1 MIYTKSM
8 IYIGADHRGYKHKEV
23 LKKYLDALGYKY
35 KDVGALEYDED
46 DDYPDFAKPVAEKVA
61 EDPESNRGILLC
73 GSGVGVDITANRFK
87 GVRSA
92 LVSTVDLA
100 AHARRNDNC
109 NVLSLAADILEEKK
123 MKKMV
128 KTFLETEFS
137 GEKKY
142 VRRLNKID
150 D

>member
-1 MIYTKSM
+1 MLYTGSM
-8 IYIGADHRGYKHKEV
+8 IYIGADHHGYKLKEV
-23 LKKYLDALGYKY
+23 LRRYLDALGLKY
-35 KDVGALEYDED
+35 EDMGNHEYEEL
-46 DDYPDFAKPVAEKVA
+46 DDYPDFARPVAEGVA
-61 EDPESNRGILLC
+61 EDPENNRGILLC
-73 GSGVGVDITANRFK
+73 GSGVGVDIVANRHK

-137 GEKKY
+137 GKEKY

>member
-1 MIYTKSM
+1 MIYL
-8 IYIGADHRGYKHKEV
+8 GADHRGYKLKEK
-23 LKKYLDALGYKY
+23 LKDYLSALGRELE
-35 KDVGALEYDED
+35 DMGAHKYDED

-61 EDPESNRGILLC
+61 KDPENNHGILLC
-73 GSGVGVDITANRFK
+73 GSGIGMDIVANRYK
-87 GVRSA
+87 GVRCA

-137 GEKKY
+137 EEEKY
-142 VRRLNKID
+142 VRRLGKIEEIE
-150 D
+150 

>member
-1 MIYTKSM
+1 M
-8 IYIGADHRGYKHKEV
+8 IYIGTDHRGYKLKEK
-23 LKKYLDALGYKY
+23 LKAYLGALG
-35 KDVGALEYDED
+35 LEYEDMGNHKYDEL
-46 DDYPDFAKPVAEKVA
+46 DDYPDFAHPVAKKVA
-61 EDPESNRGILLC
+61 EDTENNWGILFC
-73 GSGVGVDITANRFK
+73 GSGVGADVVANRYK

-92 LVSTVDLA
+92 LVPTVDLA

-109 NVLSLAADILEEKK
+109 NILSLAADILEEKK

-137 GEKKY
+137 GKEKY
-142 VRRLNKID
+142 IRRIKKID